1 MPIGTDFMSIYSQD
15 TERYSADSFIQRFDE
30 VNFMNDNL
38 KLLVE
43 EAEKTGCKVELKP
56 FLKDYTT
63 FRIGGE
69 AAALFEL
76 DSVQKCQRLIPFA
89 AKNNIPYFILGK
101 GSNILADDKG
111 TNAVIFRIN
120 GSEPELIGE
129 NTIRCFAGV
138 PLVKLCGFA
147 LENELGGLEFAYGI
161 PGSVGGAVYMNA
173 GAYGG
178 EMKDVISSVTA
189 LDRDGNVREY
199 SAEELELSYRHSR
212 FTRSGE
218 VILSA
223 DIKLAKGDKDCIKA
237 RMNELMEKRRAKQPL
252 EFPSAGSTFKRPQGA
267 FAAQLIEECGLKG
280 LSVGNA
286 QVSEKHS
293 GFVINRGGASFD
305 DVMSVIAMVKQT
317 VEEKTGYKLE
327 CEPIIISDREEYK
340 K

>member
-1 MPIGTDFMSIYSQD
+1 
-15 TERYSADSFIQRFDE
+15 
-30 VNFMNDNL
+30 MNDNL
-38 KLLVE
+38 KLLID

-56 FLKDYTT
+56 MLKDYTT

-89 AKNNIPYFILGK
+89 AKYDIPYFVLGK
-101 GSNILADDKG
+101 GSNILADDKP
-111 TNAVIFRIN
+111 TDLVIFRIS
-120 GSEPELIGE
+120 GSMPEKTDE

-161 PGSVGGAVYMNA
+161 PGSVGGAVFMNA

-178 EMKDVISSVTA
+178 EMKDVLSSVTA
-189 LDRDGNVREY
+189 LDRDGNIREY
-199 SAEELELSYRHSR
+199 SAEELEMSYRRSR
-212 FTRSGE
+212 FTDSGE

-223 DIKLAKGDKDCIKA
+223 EFKLQKGDKDSIKA
-237 RMNELMEKRRAKQPL
+237 RMNELMEKRRSKQPL

-280 LSVGNA
+280 FTVGNA
-286 QVSEKHS
+286 QVSGKHS
-293 GFVINRGGASFD
+293 GFVINKGGASFD
-305 DVMSVIAMVKQT
+305 DVMAVIAKVKET
-317 VEEKTGYKLE
+317 VAEKTGYKLE
-327 CEPIIISDREEYK
+327 CEPIIISDREEYRK
-340 K
+340 

>member
-1 MPIGTDFMSIYSQD
+1 MTDKLKML
-15 TERYSADSFIQRFDE
+15 
-30 VNFMNDNL
+30 VN
-38 KLLVE
+38 
-43 EAEKTGCKVELKP
+43 EAEKSGCKVVVEP
-56 FLKDYTT
+56 FLRDHTT

-89 AKNNIPYFILGK
+89 AKNNIPFFILGK
-101 GSNILADDKG
+101 GSNILADDNG
-111 TNAVIFRIN
+111 TSAVIFKLN
-120 GSEPELIGE
+120 GSEPELTGE
-129 NTIRCFAGV
+129 NTVRCFAGV

-178 EMKDVISSVTA
+178 EIKDVISSVTA
-189 LDRDGNVREY
+189 LDKEGNTREY
-199 SAEELELSYRHSR
+199 SADELELSYRHSR
-212 FTRSGE
+212 FTHSGE

-223 DIKLAKGDKDCIKA
+223 EFKLSKADKDSIKA
-237 RMNELMEKRRAKQPL
+237 RMNELMEKRRSKQPL

-280 LSVGNA
+280 FTVGNA

-305 DVMSVIAMVKQT
+305 DVMAVIAKVKQT

-327 CEPIIISDREEYK
+327 CEPIIISDREEYRK
-340 K
+340 

>member
-1 MPIGTDFMSIYSQD
+1 MTDKLKML
-15 TERYSADSFIQRFDE
+15 
-30 VNFMNDNL
+30 VN
-38 KLLVE
+38 
-43 EAEKTGCKVELKP
+43 EAEKSGCKVVVEP
-56 FLKDYTT
+56 FLRDHTT

-89 AKNNIPYFILGK
+89 AKNNIPFFILGK
-101 GSNILADDKG
+101 GSNILADDNG
-111 TNAVIFRIN
+111 TSAVIFKLN
-120 GSEPELIGE
+120 GSEPELTGE
-129 NTIRCFAGV
+129 NTVRCFAGV

-178 EMKDVISSVTA
+178 EIKDVISSVTA
-189 LDRDGNVREY
+189 LDKDGNTREY
-199 SAEELELSYRHSR
+199 SADELELSYRHSR
-212 FTRSGE
+212 FTHSGE

-223 DIKLAKGDKDCIKA
+223 EFKLSKADKDSIKA
-237 RMNELMEKRRAKQPL
+237 RMNELMEKRRSKQPL

-280 LSVGNA
+280 FTVGDA

-305 DVMSVIAMVKQT
+305 DVMAVIAKVKQT

-327 CEPIIISDREEYK
+327 CEPIIISDREEYRK
-340 K
+340 

>member
-1 MPIGTDFMSIYSQD
+1 
-15 TERYSADSFIQRFDE
+15 
-30 VNFMNDNL
+30 MNDNL
-38 KLLVE
+38 KMLNEKLALLIE
-43 EAEKTGCKVELKP
+43 EAEKTGCRVELKP
-56 FLKDYTT
+56 LLKDCTT

-76 DSVQKCQRLIPFA
+76 DSVRKCQRLIPFA

-101 GSNILADDKG
+101 GSNILADDRK
-111 TNAVIFRIN
+111 TDLVIFRLN
-120 GSEPELIGE
+120 GSSPEKIGE

-178 EMKDVISSVTA
+178 EMKDVLTSVTA
-189 LDRDGNVREY
+189 LDRDGNIREY
-199 SAEELELSYRHSR
+199 SADELEMSYRHSR
-212 FTRSGE
+212 FTDSGE
-218 VILSA
+218 VIISA
-223 DIKLAKGDKDCIKA
+223 EFRLEKADRDSIKA
-237 RMNELMEKRRAKQPL
+237 RMSELMEKRRSKQPL
-252 EFPSAGSTFKRPQGA
+252 EFPSAGSTFKRPEGA

-280 LSVGNA
+280 FSVGNA

-305 DVMSVIAMVKQT
+305 DVMAVISAVKRT

-327 CEPIIISDREEYK
+327 CEPIIISDREEYRK
-340 K
+340 

>member
-1 MPIGTDFMSIYSQD
+1 MTDKLKML
-15 TERYSADSFIQRFDE
+15 
-30 VNFMNDNL
+30 VN
-38 KLLVE
+38 
-43 EAEKTGCKVELKP
+43 EAEKSGCKVVVEP
-56 FLKDYTT
+56 FLRDHTT

-89 AKNNIPYFILGK
+89 AKNNIPFFILGK
-101 GSNILADDKG
+101 GSNILADDNG
-111 TNAVIFRIN
+111 TSAVIFKLN
-120 GSEPELIGE
+120 GSEPELTGE
-129 NTIRCFAGV
+129 NTVRCFAGV

-178 EMKDVISSVTA
+178 EIKDVISSVTA
-189 LDRDGNVREY
+189 LDKDGNTREY
-199 SAEELELSYRHSR
+199 SADELELSYRHSR
-212 FTRSGE
+212 FTHSGE

-223 DIKLAKGDKDCIKA
+223 EFKLSKADKDSIKA
-237 RMNELMEKRRAKQPL
+237 RMNELMEKRRSKQPL

-280 LSVGNA
+280 FTVGNA

-305 DVMSVIAMVKQT
+305 DVMAVIAKVKQT

-327 CEPIIISDREEYK
+327 CEPIIISDREEYRT
-340 K
+340 